1 MLLLNYISVI
11 SIQKNRNASIMKHL
25 QLKKYELFY
34 KKVLTQRG
42 SRSYTIYRLNVAHV
56 KYCKTYIFQRK
67 GDGLVLHFYEV
78 KDKKKNGEEYTK
90 GYRLTFGKNP
100 IEKAGFTKDDELE
113 VTYKKN
119 KIIISKKKN
128 EQKK

>member
-1 MLLLNYISVI
+1 M
-11 SIQKNRNASIMKHL
+11 
-25 QLKKYELFY
+25 
-34 KKVLTQRG
+34 
-42 SRSYTIYRLNVAHV
+42 
-56 KYCKTYIFQRK
+56 
-67 GDGLVLHFYEV
+67 HFYEV
-78 KDKKKNGEEYTK
+78 KDTKVNEERYTK

-119 KIIISKKKN
+119 KIIISKKTN